1 MFGHIR
7 PIVKC
12 TLVSLNVVVIIS
24 HSPVITV
31 AAVQVLSLLDSEM
44 FNSPPEAA
52 YRDAMWRLRL
62 RIVPLGGGN
71 LD

>member
-7 PIVKC
+7 P
-12 TLVSLNVVVIIS
+12 TLVSSSVKCCRYIS
-24 HSPVITV
+24 LSPVITI

-44 FNSPPEAA
+44 FNSPPEAP

>member
-7 PIVKC
+7 R
-12 TLVSLNVVVIIS
+12 TLVSSSVKCCCYIS
-24 HSPVITV
+24 HSPVIT
-31 AAVQVLSLLDSEM
+31 VQVLSLLDSEM
-44 FNSPPEAA
+44 FNSPPEAP

>member
-1 MFGHIR
+1 MFGRIR
-7 PIVKC
+7 R
-12 TLVSLNVVVIIS
+12 TLVSSSVKCCCYIS

-44 FNSPPEAA
+44 FNSPPEAP